1 MMDPG
6 KPPVTRKQRLFLAL
20 EADEPVQA
28 QLNTHVK
35 QWTWPVGCA
44 ACLPADWHITLH
56 FIGAVDADL
65 VQQLAAGVAV
75 PFQPFELVLDQP
87 LLWPH
92 GLAILGATVVPAP
105 LRALYERLGDALRR
119 LDVPVETRP
128 YQPHVTLARH
138 AGAAI
143 PPVAPAPVL
152 WPVPGYAL
160 VLSTGDR
167 QQRYRVIQKYR

>member
-1 MMDPG
+1 MDPC
-6 KPPVTRKQRLFLAL
+6 KPPVTRKRRIFLAL
-20 EADEPVQA
+20 EADEAVQA
-28 QLNTHVK
+28 QLAAHAR
-35 QWTWPVGCA
+35 QWTWPAGSV
-44 ACLPADWHITLH
+44 ACQPADWHITLH
-56 FIGAVDADL
+56 FIGAVDANR

-92 GLAILGATVVPAP
+92 GLAILGATVVPP
-105 LRALYERLGDALRR
+105 HLQALYQRLGDALRR
-119 LDVPVETRP
+119 LDVPVEARS

-143 PPVAPAPVL
+143 APAASAPVL
-152 WPVPGYAL
+152 WAVKGYAL

-167 QQRYRVIQKYR
+167 QQRYRVIHKYG

>member
-1 MMDPG
+1 MDPG

-20 EADEPVQA
+20 DADAPVQA
-28 QLNTHVK
+28 QLAAHAK
-35 QWTWPVGCA
+35 QWTWPVGCVP
-44 ACLPADWHITLH
+44 CQPADWHITLH
-56 FIGAVDADL
+56 FIGAVDADQ
-65 VQQLAAGVAV
+65 VERLAAGLAV
-75 PFQPFELVLDQP
+75 PFQPFELVLDLP

-92 GLAILGATVVPAP
+92 GLAILGASVVPPP
-105 LRALYERLGDALRR
+105 LLALYEQLGAALRG
-119 LDVPVETRP
+119 LDVTVETRP

-143 PPVAPAPVL
+143 APAASTPVL
-152 WPVPGYAL
+152 WPVQGYAL